1 VEKLVIKDIKGIL
14 GKLKE
19 VMAENRDYLIEID
32 GVMGDSDLG
41 LTMSAAFAAASDL
54 AESYSDDDIGMLL
67 SKAGMAM
74 AKAAPSTMGTLMGT
88 GFMRGGKALK
98 GQSEIGLQELY
109 IFWDAFMTGLLERGR
124 AKLGDKTINDSLN
137 PAVLVLKEESENNT
151 ALYPAFQK
159 ALKASEEGVEAATA
173 MQAQFGKAAYY
184 GEKSRGQIDPGSVV
198 GKLLIETFTDYFK
211 G

>member
-1 VEKLVIKDIKGIL
+1 MEELRVVDIKSIL
-14 GKLKE
+14 NKLKD
-19 VMAENRDYLIEID
+19 VMVANRDYLIEID

-41 LTMSAAFAAASDL
+41 LTMSAAFTAASEL

-74 AKAAPSTMGTLMGT
+74 AKAAPSTMGTLMAT

-98 GQSEIGLQELY
+98 GKSKIDLQDLY
-109 IFWDAFMTGLLERGR
+109 LFWDAFLNGLLERGR

-137 PAVLVLKEESENNT
+137 PAVRVLEEASANN
-151 ALYPAFQK
+151 AQLYPAFQK
-159 ALKASEEGVEAATA
+159 ALKAAEDGVVEATA

-184 GEKSRGQIDPGSVV
+184 GEKSRGQVDPGSIV
-198 GKLLIETFTDYFK
+198 GKMLIETFAEYFK
-211 G
+211 A